1 MKGLDRLFFLLLRHK
16 IVMEMI
22 FKFRSSIK
30 LLFFLAVL
38 SMLSISCNR
47 GSSYVLSGRANAN
60 KQTHFNPVSPKSQPV
75 PKKFIIKNGSKTY
88 LGQVKPK

>member
-1 MKGLDRLFFLLLRHK
+1 
-16 IVMEMI
+16 MI

-30 LLFFLAVL
+30 LLFILAVL
-38 SMLSISCNR
+38 SMLSMSCNR
-47 GSSYVLSGRANAN
+47 GSSYVLSGRATTK
-60 KQTHFNPVSPKSQPV
+60 KQTHFNPVSQKSQPV